1 MDIDRQM
8 AVIKRGVAELI
19 DEKELRKKLE
29 RGTPLRVK
37 VGFDPTAPDLHLGHT
52 VVMHKM
58 RHFQELGHQIIF
70 LIGDFTGR
78 IGDPTG
84 RSETRPPLTEEQVIA
99 NAETYKKQVFKI
111 LDPEKT
117 IVEFNSQA
125 HKKAPTG

>member
-1 MDIDRQM
+1 MMDIDRQM

-99 NAETYKKQVFKI
+99 NAETY
-111 LDPEKT
+111 
-117 IVEFNSQA
+117 
-125 HKKAPTG
+125 

>member
-1 MDIDRQM
+1 MMDIDRQM

-84 RSETRPPLTEEQVIA
+84 RSETRPPLTE
-99 NAETYKKQVFKI
+99 
-111 LDPEKT
+111 
-117 IVEFNSQA
+117 
-125 HKKAPTG
+125 

>member
-1 MDIDRQM
+1 MMDIDRQM

-37 VGFDPTAPDLHLGHT
+37 VVFYHTAPDLHLGHT

-99 NAETYKKQVFKI
+99 NAETYK
-111 LDPEKT
+111 
-117 IVEFNSQA
+117 
-125 HKKAPTG
+125 

>member
-1 MDIDRQM
+1 MMDIDRQM

-99 NAETYKKQVFKI
+99 GF
-111 LDPEKT
+111 LR
-117 IVEFNSQA
+117 
-125 HKKAPTG
+125 

>member
-84 RSETRPPLTEEQVIA
+84 RSETRPPLT
-99 NAETYKKQVFKI
+99 
-111 LDPEKT
+111 
-117 IVEFNSQA
+117 
-125 HKKAPTG
+125 